1 MLAAPRIDALYKDL
15 SLQPYLNPAVGPLP
29 SLRKGEGVMAETL
42 GAKDSV
48 PAHQFSVLSTV
59 RIVTGGM
66 VFVLC
71 LLLGIESTA
80 IAVDDAYIAGY
91 ATAVLQHEF
100 DAAKASLHVQGG
112 VVIVDAESLGT
123 VDRTKVTTALKSIP
137 GVVRVEIREGE
148 AHTDVREPPPIQ
160 QEPTKPESKFL
171 PRGLLIAPFHADPR
185 WPHFS
190 MASRQV
196 TLGQPSNTGSA
207 NFGETFALFRNAAPW
222 DGQWEIA
229 LQAGVFSIFNM
240 SAPSGS
246 KDLVNADYTVGL
258 LTSYRS
264 GPFSGFLRLHHQ
276 SSHLGDEFILNSQTP
291 INRINLTFEE
301 LDLKLSYELASWFR
315 IYGGGGMLVD
325 RDPSYVKRGTSQV
338 GAELTSP
345 WTVWGGK
352 VRPVAYGDFQANA
365 RSNWRVASS
374 VMAGL
379 QFENARIGDR
389 RLQVLAEYF
398 SGPSPNGQ
406 FHTHNTEWFGLGIH
420 LYY

>member
-1 MLAAPRIDALYKDL
+1 MIIL
-15 SLQPYLNPAVGPLP
+15 STY
-29 SLRKGEGVMAETL
+29 
-42 GAKDSV
+42 DSV
-48 PAHQFSVLSTV
+48 RAHRFSIWSTV
-59 RIVTGGM
+59 KLATSGVVFM
-66 VFVLC
+66 VC
-71 LLLGIESTA
+71 LILGTVSAT
-80 IAVDDAYIAGY
+80 IAADDSYIAGY
-91 ATAVLQHEF
+91 AAAVLDHEF
-100 DAAKASLHVQGG
+100 NASRAIVQVHEG
-112 VVIVDAESLGT
+112 VVVLTADSLGK
-123 VDRTKVTTALKSIP
+123 VDRQKVISALEKIP
-137 GVVRVEIREGE
+137 GVVRVEVREDQ
-148 AHTDVREPPPIQ
+148 AHTDVRESQPVS
-160 QEPTKPESKFL
+160 QEPAKPESKFL

-207 NFGETFALFRNAAPW
+207 NFGETFALYRNAAPL

-229 LQAGVFSIFNM
+229 LQAGVFSMFNM

-258 LTSYRS
+258 LTSYRT

-276 SSHLGDEFILNSQTP
+276 SSHLGDEFILNSLGP
-291 INRINLTFEE
+291 VNRINLSFEE
-301 LDLKLSYELASWFR
+301 VDLKLSYELASWFR

-325 RDPSYVKRGTSQV
+325 RDPSYLRRGTSQA
-338 GAELTSP
+338 GIELTSP
-345 WTVWGGK
+345 GTFWGGK
-352 VRPVAYGDFQANA
+352 VRPVAYADFQANA

-389 RLQVLAEYF
+389 KMQLLVEYF

-406 FHTHNTEWFGLGIH
+406 FYAQNTEWFGLGVH

>member
-1 MLAAPRIDALYKDL
+1 MMVI
-15 SLQPYLNPAVGPLP
+15 
-29 SLRKGEGVMAETL
+29 L
-42 GAKDSV
+42 GTSDSV
-48 PAHQFSVLSTV
+48 RAHRYSMWSTV
-59 RIVTGGM
+59 KIATSGMALVFCLVFGIVPAT
-66 VFVLC
+66 
-71 LLLGIESTA
+71 
-80 IAVDDAYIAGY
+80 IAADDSYIAGY
-91 ATAVLQHEF
+91 AAAVLEHEF
-100 DAAKASLHVQGG
+100 NVPGAIVQVHEG
-112 VVIVDAESLGT
+112 VVILTADSLGK
-123 VDRTKVTTALKSIP
+123 VDRQKVIAALEKIS
-137 GVVRVEIREGE
+137 GVVRAEIREGT
-148 AHTDVREPPPIQ
+148 ASSTVPAVPPQTVVQ
-160 QEPTKPESKFL
+160 QELPKSESKFL
-171 PRGLLIAPFHADPR
+171 PRGLLVAPFHADPR

-207 NFGETFALFRNAAPW
+207 NFGETFALYRNAAPL

-240 SAPSGS
+240 SASSGS

-258 LTSYRS
+258 LTSYRT

-276 SSHLGDEFILNSQTP
+276 SSHLGDEFILNSLGP
-291 INRINLTFEE
+291 VNRINLSFEE
-301 LDLKLSYELASWFR
+301 VDLKLSYELASWFR

-325 RDPSYVKRGTSQV
+325 RDPSYLRRGTSQV
-338 GAELTSP
+338 GIELASP
-345 WTVWGGK
+345 GTFWGGK
-352 VRPVAYGDFQANA
+352 VRPVAYADFQANA

-389 RLQVLAEYF
+389 KMQLLVEYF

-406 FHTHNTEWFGLGIH
+406 FYAQNTEWFGLGVH

>member
-1 MLAAPRIDALYKDL
+1 
-15 SLQPYLNPAVGPLP
+15 
-29 SLRKGEGVMAETL
+29 
-42 GAKDSV
+42 V
-48 PAHQFSVLSTV
+48 PAT
-59 RIVTGGM
+59 
-66 VFVLC
+66 
-71 LLLGIESTA
+71 
-80 IAVDDAYIAGY
+80 IAADDSYIAGY
-91 ATAVLQHEF
+91 AAAVLEHEF
-100 DAAKASLHVQGG
+100 NVPGAIVQVHEG
-112 VVIVDAESLGT
+112 VVILTADSLGK
-123 VDRTKVTTALKSIP
+123 VDRQKVIAALEKIS
-137 GVVRVEIREGE
+137 GVVRAEIREGTTSS
-148 AHTDVREPPPIQ
+148 AVPAVPPQTVVQ
-160 QEPTKPESKFL
+160 QELPKSESKFL
-171 PRGLLIAPFHADPR
+171 PRGLLVAPFHADPR

-207 NFGETFALFRNAAPW
+207 NFGETFALYRNAAPL

-240 SAPSGS
+240 SASSGS

-258 LTSYRS
+258 LTSYRT

-276 SSHLGDEFILNSQTP
+276 SSHLGDEFILNSLGP
-291 INRINLTFEE
+291 VNRINLSFEE
-301 LDLKLSYELASWFR
+301 VDLKLSYELASWFR

-325 RDPSYVKRGTSQV
+325 RDPSYLKRGTSQV
-338 GAELTSP
+338 GIELASP
-345 WTVWGGK
+345 GTFWDGK
-352 VRPVAYGDFQANA
+352 VRPVAYADFQANA

-389 RLQVLAEYF
+389 KMQLLVEYF

-406 FHTHNTEWFGLGIH
+406 FYAQNTELFGLGVH

>member
-1 MLAAPRIDALYKDL
+1 V
-15 SLQPYLNPAVGPLP
+15 S
-29 SLRKGEGVMAETL
+29 ETL

-59 RIVTGGM
+59 RIVTGGT
-66 VFVLC
+66 VFVLW
-71 LLLGIESTA
+71 LILGIVPAT
-80 IAVDDAYIAGY
+80 IAADDSYIAGY
-91 ATAVLQHEF
+91 AAAVLRHEF
-100 DAAKASLHVQGG
+100 NTVGASLQVQEG
-112 VVIVDAESLGT
+112 VVIVNAGSLGT
-123 VDRTKVTTALKSIP
+123 VDRTKVMTALGNIP
-137 GVVRVEIREGE
+137 GVVRVEIREDQ
-148 AHTDVREPPPIQ
+148 AHTDVREPSPVQ
-160 QEPTKPESKFL
+160 QESIKSESNFL
-171 PRGLLIAPFHADPR
+171 PHGLLVAPFHADPR

-190 MASRQV
+190 MASRKV
-196 TLGQPSNTGSA
+196 ALGQPSNTGSA
-207 NFGETFALFRNAAPW
+207 NFGETFALYRNAAPL

-258 LTSYRS
+258 LTSYRT

-276 SSHLGDEFILNSQTP
+276 SSHL
-291 INRINLTFEE
+291 
-301 LDLKLSYELASWFR
+301 
-315 IYGGGGMLVD
+315 LVD
-325 RDPSYVKRGTSQV
+325 RDPSYLKRGTSQV

-345 WTVWGGK
+345 WTLWGGK
-352 VRPVAYGDFQANA
+352 VRPVAYVDAQANG
-365 RSNWRVASS
+365 RSNWRVGSS

-389 RLQVLAEYF
+389 KLQVLAEYF

-406 FHTHNTEWFGLGIH
+406 FYTQNTEWFGLGVH